1 MRLNKNGWSL
11 NEMLLLSGILII
23 FLLVA
28 VFYIS
33 SMYNNFDMEVKKTD
47 YSVLESNLEKQT
59 LIYLNDYYD
68 EMLTSEEITISRSV
82 LRSYNLDV
90 VLEDNKGNS
99 CSGYAKAYKTHG
111 KVYTKA
117 YIKCNGYMT
126 EGYEEWRK

>member
-82 LRSYNLDV
+82 L
-90 VLEDNKGNS
+90 
-99 CSGYAKAYKTHG
+99 
-111 KVYTKA
+111 
-117 YIKCNGYMT
+117 II
-126 EGYEEWRK
+126 

>member
-90 VLEDNKGNS
+90 VLEDNKGDS
-99 CSGYAKAYKTHG
+99 CSGYVIANKTHG
-111 KVYTKA
+111 KVYNKA

>member
-90 VLEDNKGNS
+90 VLEDNKGDS
-99 CSGYAKAYKTHG
+99 CSGYVKAYKTHG
-111 KVYTKA
+111 KIYTKA
-117 YIKCNGYMT
+117 YIKCNEYMT